1 MEFRETL
8 LAAQRNQQQKSSEN
22 AYYKARFDPPKKE
35 QKQRDRLSANI
46 QKFLAKKDEEE
57 KQKRL
62 EAQKKREE
70 LSALR
75 DPKALRKI
83 QKTLKVIKSANKSV
97 IADAIDRDNTAV
109 TRDGPD
115 QPDQDDYGYESQ
127 EAAAIYEKMMEKYS
141 KIPDVPK
148 FPVGNNAVKKDLNGT
163 RERVKHALRHEDD
176 PVPHKRR
183 RKGENGERESSPPT
197 KYEPEKKEVKPEKP
211 KFRKPAPPPMDFN
224 QLLKLAE
231 QKKSQPIEIGK
242 KKEAISE
249 AEPGAERP
257 MTKKQRR
264 EYEEEMARRQ
274 RRLERLEGEKGGG
287 KKVPRDDRQR
297 DVERERRPEPS
308 TGFGRIPKMSD
319 KLNNSRTDSPSRPDR
334 PTDRSD
340 RPHERPDRPSDRA
353 DRTSERPDRPTD
365 RLADRERIEREK
377 IEKLQ
382 KERDR
387 LRLDKD
393 KAEREKERTDRE
405 RLDKLKAE
413 RERIERDIARL
424 NSDREKLE
432 KAKIKLENSSRSS
445 DKANKGI
452 DKSVDRSKLN
462 YKESLKQDVNKNID
476 LKSQNTYRIDK
487 NSNER
492 KLSVASKQS
501 DGKYMNG
508 HSSQGKPVPKQREQA
523 QQNGFKDKALLAKKA
538 SAEGSHKLNDKRMPE
553 SKGVPSKRPDDRKV
567 AASNDK
573 AGPSKSKVTNTFDF
587 DKHINCLGKNGSR
600 KPDGSRQFPPG
611 DVKRKG
617 QDLKKKRRALDSESE
632 YDSELDDFI
641 DDGDDEMDYSK
652 HIKEIFG
659 YDKSKYRDMDD
670 DDDPM
675 MESSFARQQREEYIS
690 KKIGIMEDLE
700 DMRMEA
706 MEKKKSKKGRRISD
720 D

>member
-57 KQKRL
+57 RQKKI
-62 EAQKKREE
+62 EAQRKREE
-70 LSALR
+70 LLAMR

-109 TRDGPD
+109 TREGPE

-141 KIPDVPK
+141 KLPDEPK
-148 FPVGNNAVKKDLNGT
+148 FPVGNTSVKKDLNGT
-163 RERVKHALRHEDD
+163 RERVKHALKHEDD

-183 RKGENGERESSPPT
+183 RRGENGERESSPPT
-197 KYEPEKKEVKPEKP
+197 RYEPEKDKKESKPDKP

-231 QKKSQPIEIGK
+231 QKKSEPIEIGK
-242 KKEAISE
+242 KKEVVTEMES
-249 AEPGAERP
+249 GTERL
-257 MTKKQRR
+257 MTKKQKR

-274 RRLERLEGEKGGG
+274 RRQERLEAEKSGAR
-287 KKVPRDDRQR
+287 KVPREDRPR
-297 DVERERRPEPS
+297 EAERERKPEPS
-308 TGFGRIPKMSD
+308 TGLGRIPKVSD
-319 KLNNSRTDSPSRPDR
+319 KLNNSSSRNDSP
-334 PTDRSD
+334 
-340 RPHERPDRPSDRA
+340 RPSDR
-353 DRTSERPDRPTD
+353 ERS
-365 RLADRERIEREK
+365 EREK

-387 LRLDKD
+387 LRLDKE
-393 KAEREKERTDRE
+393 KAEREKERLDKE
-405 RLDKLKAE
+405 RLDKLRAE
-413 RERIERDIARL
+413 RERIERDIDRL
-424 NSDREKLE
+424 NRDREKLE
-432 KAKIKLENSSRSS
+432 KAKSKLESSSKLS
-445 DKANKGI
+445 DKGI
-452 DKSVDRSKLN
+452 KSADKSVDRSKLS
-462 YKESLKQDVNKNID
+462 YKDGYKQDVNKNID

-492 KLSVASKQS
+492 RNSIPSKQS
-501 DGKYMNG
+501 DGKLLNG
-508 HSSQGKPVPKQREQA
+508 HSKQGKPVPKTKEQSL
-523 QQNGFKDKALLAKKA
+523 QQNGIRDKQALLAKQRA
-538 SAEGSHKLNDKRMPE
+538 AAEGSQRSNDKRMSD

-567 AASNDK
+567 GASDK
-573 AGPSKSKVTNTFDF
+573 AGPSKPKVTNTFDF
-587 DKHINCLGKNGSR
+587 DKHINCLGKNGAR
-600 KPDGSRQFPPG
+600 KPDGTRQFPPA

-617 QDLKKKRRALDSESE
+617 QDPRSKKRRALDSDSE

-670 DDDPM
+670 DDDPT

-700 DMRMEA
+700 DMRLEA
-706 MEKKKSKKGRRISD
+706 EQNKKKKKGRRISD

>member
-8 LAAQRNQQQKSSEN
+8 LAAQRNQQQKSSDN

-57 KQKRL
+57 KQKKV

-70 LSALR
+70 LLAMR

-109 TRDGPD
+109 TREGPD

-127 EAAAIYEKMMEKYS
+127 ESAAIYAKMMEKYS
-141 KIPDVPK
+141 KIPEEPK
-148 FPVGNNAVKKDLNGT
+148 FPTGNTTIKKDLNGT
-163 RERVKHALRHEDD
+163 RERVKHALRTEDE

-183 RKGENGERESSPPT
+183 RKGENGERDSSPPT
-197 KYEPEKKEVKPEKP
+197 RYEPEKKESKPDKP

-231 QKKSQPIEIGK
+231 QKKSEPIEIGK
-242 KKEAISE
+242 KKEVV
-249 AEPGAERP
+249 AETESGPERL
-257 MTKKQRR
+257 MTKKQKR

-274 RRLERLEGEKGGG
+274 RRQERIDAQKAGG
-287 KKVPRDDRQR
+287 KKASKDDRQPQK
-297 DVERERRPEPS
+297 DVERERKSEPS
-308 TGFGRIPKMSD
+308 SGFGRIPKVSD
-319 KLNNSRTDSPSRPDR
+319 KLNNSASRNDSP
-334 PTDRSD
+334 
-340 RPHERPDRPSDRA
+340 RPS
-353 DRTSERPDRPTD
+353 
-365 RLADRERIEREK
+365 DRERIEREK

-382 KERDR
+382 KERD
-387 LRLDKD
+387 
-393 KAEREKERTDRE
+393 KARHEKEKLERDKERIDRE
-405 RLDKLKAE
+405 RLDKLKAQ
-413 RERIERDIARL
+413 REAIERDIDRL
-424 NSDREKLE
+424 NKDREKLE
-432 KAKIKLENSSRSS
+432 KAKSRLESSSRLP
-445 DKANKGI
+445 DKVNRSV
-452 DKSVDRSKLN
+452 DKSVDKSKLN
-462 YKESLKQDVNKNID
+462 SKESLKQDVKKNID

-492 KLSVASKQS
+492 KLNVPSKNGDS
-501 DGKYMNG
+501 KYLNG
-508 HSSQGKPVPKQREQA
+508 HSNQGKPVPKQREQLS
-523 QQNGFKDKALLAKKA
+523 QNGIKDKALLAKQRA
-538 SAEGSHKLNDKRMPE
+538 MADGSQKNNDRRVPD
-553 SKGVPSKRPDDRKV
+553 SKGSTPRRAEDRKV
-567 AASNDK
+567 GGSNDK
-573 AGPSKSKVTNTFDF
+573 AGPSKPKVSNTFDF
-587 DKHINCLGKNGSR
+587 DKHVNSIGKNGMR
-600 KPDGSRQFPPG
+600 NGQKPNGARQFPPG

-617 QDLKKKRRALDSESE
+617 QDPRSKKRRALDSDSE

-641 DDGDDEMDYSK
+641 DDGDDEMDYSR

-706 MEKKKSKKGRRISD
+706 MEKKKSKKSRRISD